1 MHHELRKRGTSGDP
15 IVIIGCGQAGGWA
28 AKTLRQEGHQQSI
41 VMIGDEPHPPYE
53 RPPLSKSVLV
63 GAAPAES
70 THLFPAAAWQA
81 LAIEHLS
88 SMRAVAIEPDNHR
101 IQLSDG
107 RSLPYHRLLLA
118 TGGRARELAAPGAAL
133 PGIHYLRTIADSLS
147 LAAELR
153 PGGRLLV
160 VGGGW
165 IGLEVAA
172 AARRRGMDVVLVEA
186 ANQLCGRALSPD
198 IAGHLERLHRDQG
211 VDIRLN
217 CAVSRFAGAMRVER
231 AQLTDGATIDVS
243 AAVIGIGI
251 APNSELAAAA
261 GLGVD
266 NGIIVD
272 EYGRTSRPDIFA
284 VGDVANHPNALVG
297 RRIRLESWENAQNQ
311 AILAAKAML
320 GKAVAPYAEVP
331 WFWSDQY
338 DMNVQLI
345 GLPGEWDR
353 IATRGDRAGG
363 SFLVCYFKA
372 GRMQGAVGIN
382 SGRDLKLARRL
393 MQANV
398 PVDSDRICDPAI
410 RLQDLVKKI
419 SRRGPPED

>member
-1 MHHELRKRGTSGDP
+1 LGTSGDP
-15 IVIIGCGQAGGWA
+15 FVIVGSGQAGGWA
-28 AKTLRQEGHQQSI
+28 ARTLRQEGHEQPI
-41 VMIGDEPHPPYE
+41 VLIGEEPHPPYE

-63 GAAPAES
+63 GTAPAES

-81 LAIEHLS
+81 LAIEHFS
-88 SMRAVAIEPDNHR
+88 KVGAVAIERDRHR
-101 IQLSDG
+101 IHLSDG
-107 RSLPYHRLLLA
+107 RSLPYARLLLA
-118 TGGRARELAAPGAAL
+118 TGGRPRELTVPGAAL

-153 PGGRLLV
+153 PHGRLLV

-172 AARRRGMDVVLVEA
+172 AARRRGMDVVLVET
-186 ANQLCGRALSPD
+186 ANQLCGRALAPD
-198 IAGHLERLHRDQG
+198 IAGYLERLHRDQG
-211 VDIRLN
+211 VDIRLD
-217 CAVSRFAGAMRVER
+217 CAVSRFEGAMRLER
-231 AQLTDGATIDVS
+231 AQLTDGAAIDIS

-251 APNSELAAAA
+251 APNCELAAAA
-261 GLGVD
+261 GLAVD
-266 NGIIVD
+266 NGIVVD
-272 EYGRTSRPDIFA
+272 EHGSTCDPDIFA
-284 VGDVANHPNALVG
+284 VGDVANHPNAVVG

-311 AILAAKAML
+311 AIHAAKAML
-320 GKAVAPYAEVP
+320 GKAAAPYAEVP

-338 DMNVQLI
+338 DTNVQLI
-345 GLPGEWDR
+345 GLPREWDR
-353 IATRGDRAGG
+353 TATRGDRAGG

-398 PVDSDRICDPAI
+398 PVDPDRICDPAI
-410 RLQDLVKKI
+410 RVQDLLKV
-419 SRRGPPED
+419 RT